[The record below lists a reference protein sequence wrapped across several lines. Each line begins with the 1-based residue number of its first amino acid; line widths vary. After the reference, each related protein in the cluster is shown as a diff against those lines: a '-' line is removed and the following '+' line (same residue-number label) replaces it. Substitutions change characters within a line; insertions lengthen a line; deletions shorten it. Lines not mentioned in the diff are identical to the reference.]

1 MNKKAAPKATV
12 IVIASASPVLLSR
25 WSAKLSDYQVQCAA
39 DRTALASFSRSE
51 SAIKPSLF
59 ICDSA
64 MIHSGRDPLLLELGR
79 ISSNSVLMMTDA
91 DPDMIDLEWIYCGV
105 RGCCLPEVEA
115 NMLQKAVAS
124 LLAGEA
130 WLPRRLIAKMITGI
144 FTPDAVAVS
153 SEKQVSLESLTQRE
167 REVAKLVTEGLNNK
181 LIARKLDISERTIKA
196 HLGNI
201 FQKLNIDNRL
211 MLALALRNSF

>member
-1 MNKKAAPKATV
+1 MNKKETSRATV
-12 IVIASASPVLLSR
+12 IVVASADSALLNS
-25 WSAKLSDYQVQCAA
+25 WSAALPDYRVECAA
-39 DRTALASFSRSE
+39 DRTSLDAFLHSE
-51 SAIKPSLF
+51 SAIKPLLF

-64 MIHSGRDPLLLELGR
+64 LIHSGRDPLLVELGR
-79 ISSNSVLMMTDA
+79 ISNNSILMMVDD

-105 RGCCLPEVEA
+105 RGCCLQGVEA

-124 LLAGEA
+124 LLTGEA
-130 WLPRRLIAKMITGI
+130 WLPRRLIAKMIAGI
-144 FTPDAVAVS
+144 FIPDAATVPL
-153 SEKQVSLESLTQRE
+153 EKQLSLESLTQRE
-167 REVAKLVTEGLNNK
+167 CEVAKLITEGLNNK
-181 LIARKLDISERTIKA
+181 LIARKLDVSERTIKA

>member
-1 MNKKAAPKATV
+1 MNKKEASRATA
-12 IVIASASPVLLSR
+12 IVVASANSALLNS
-25 WSAKLSDYQVQCAA
+25 WSAALPDYRVECAA
-39 DRTALASFSRSE
+39 DRTALDSFLYSE
-51 SAIKPSLF
+51 SAIRPSLF

-64 MIHSGRDPLLLELGR
+64 LIHSGRDSLLVELGR
-79 ISSNSVLMMTDA
+79 ISNNSILMMVDD

-105 RGCCLPEVEA
+105 RGCCLQGVEA

-130 WLPRRLIAKMITGI
+130 WLPRRLIAKMIAGI
-144 FTPDAVAVS
+144 LIPDAATVPL
-153 SEKQVSLESLTQRE
+153 EKQLSLESLTQRE
-167 REVAKLVTEGLNNK
+167 CEVAKLITEGLNNK
-181 LIARKLDISERTIKA
+181 LIARKLDVSERTIKA